1 VEPPKINVND
11 FMDTMRADKKV
22 KDRVIQLV
30 LLEEIGNA
38 FLTADYLEQDLEDV
52 LKGVI

>member
-1 VEPPKINVND
+1 
-11 FMDTMRADKKV
+11 
-22 KDRVIQLV
+22 VIQLV